1 LPKNP
6 ADQIEH
12 ELLLLK
18 QKKNDLQKLAVLSIN
33 YGLCMFQTNWILWRF
48 FHAWLFL
55 CYFANMMY
63 DWHHLIDLY
72 ETVVDDIDVW

>member
-18 QKKNDLQKLAVLSIN
+18 QKNDLQKLAVLSIN
-33 YGLCMFQTNWILWRF
+33 YGLCMFQTNWILWR
-48 FHAWLFL
+48 
-55 CYFANMMY
+55 
-63 DWHHLIDLY
+63 LY
-72 ETVVDDIDVW
+72 TRGFRTLEHV